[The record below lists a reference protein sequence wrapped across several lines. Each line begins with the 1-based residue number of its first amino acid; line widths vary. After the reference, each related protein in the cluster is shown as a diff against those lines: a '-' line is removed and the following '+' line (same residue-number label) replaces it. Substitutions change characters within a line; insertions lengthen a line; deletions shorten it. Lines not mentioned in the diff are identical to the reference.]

1 MALSQPGK
9 AQAQVAIRRKL
20 LAAARLAKPASA
32 RNGRPLPRAWF
43 LTDPKRTPRPER
55 QIEKLPPGFGV
66 IYRHHGSKDRFETG
80 ARLAAICRRR
90 RLTLLVSADPELARR
105 IQADGIH
112 WPEARLRGMRTRD
125 PRWIETASAHSPR
138 AIGKARTLDV
148 DAAILS
154 AVFSSA
160 SPSAGAPLGP
170 IRFREIARSAPLPV
184 YALGGITWRNAARVM
199 TYAAGWASID
209 AVMSGWDD

>member
-9 AQAQVAIRRKL
+9 AQAQAAIRRKL
-20 LAAARLAKPASA
+20 LAAARLGKPASA

-43 LTDPKRTPRPER
+43 LTDPKRTPGPER

-66 IYRHHGSKDRFETG
+66 IYRHYGSKDRFEAG

-90 RLTLLVSADPELARR
+90 RLTFLVSADPELARR
-105 IQADGIH
+105 IQADGVH
-112 WPEARLRGMRTRD
+112 WPEARLRGIRARD
-125 PRWIETASAHSPR
+125 PRWIETASAHSPH
-138 AIGKARTLDV
+138 AIGKAHTLSV
-148 DAAILS
+148 DAVILS
-154 AVFSSA
+154 AVFASA

-170 IRFREIARSAPLPV
+170 IRFREIARRAPLPV
-184 YALGGITWRNAARVM
+184 YALGGITWRNAARAM